1 MPGQHFPALLEQ
13 VPPALF
19 KCGYSLIL
27 ELSEKKG
34 TFFFL
39 NVKDFKKSA
48 GPEGHPG
55 EATTTR
61 MTQGRLN

>member
-27 ELSEKKG
+27 ELSEKKEHI
-34 TFFFL
+34 FL
-39 NVKDFKKSA
+39 KCKGILRKVQDQK
-48 GPEGHPG
+48 GI
-55 EATTTR
+55 
-61 MTQGRLN
+61 QGRQQQPG